1 MKSPAQRVLRRMK
14 RVEEASASL
23 LAHVTAGKPAAD
35 ASYYAKES
43 WHRDLLQAARRYGRA
58 MDNLARNR

>member
-1 MKSPAQRVLRRMK
+1 MK